1 MTKKAIFG
9 GGCFWCIEATLTRL
23 RGVERVTSGYSG
35 GTMPNPTYEQVCSGS
50 SGHVEVVE
58 VEYDPAI
65 ITYHDLLNVF
75 FAMHDPTTL
84 NRQGND
90 VGEQYRSVIFTED
103 EAQQKEAEAFIKQLT
118 ADGTFDKPIVTE
130 VKPAMAFYK
139 AEEYHQSYY
148 DKNKEAGYCSVIISP
163 KIAKLRKA
171 FAPLLKADA

>member
-1 MTKKAIFG
+1 
-9 GGCFWCIEATLTRL
+9 
-23 RGVERVTSGYSG
+23 
-35 GTMPNPTYEQVCSGS
+35 MPNPTYEQVCSGS

-103 EAQQKEAEAFIKQLT
+103 SEQKTEAEAFIKQLT
-118 ADGTFDKPIVTE
+118 DDQAFDKPIVTE
-130 VKPAMAFYK
+130 VKPATEFYK

-148 DKNKEAGYCSVIISP
+148 NKNKDAGYCSVVISP
-163 KIAKLRKA
+163 KIAKLRKS
-171 FAPLLKADA
+171 FAHLLKAE